1 MIGTTMAA
9 VRILSAYETETNQA
23 EQAARD
29 QCHDDFSDRVA
40 EAAKGSITV
49 RAHGRSMHARSR
61 SRPGRSARHALPAP
75 WRKMIAACPN
85 YRG

>member
-9 VRILSAYETETNQA
+9 VRIGARTKPKPNQA

-40 EAAKGSITV
+40 EAAKGSTTV

-85 YRG
+85 